1 MVLQEPLSAFLV
13 LGGGAEPFTS
23 AAAGPGRAATTLP
36 ATAKEAGSVVYSHCR
51 RLASPARLLTA
62 AGRWGLGES
71 AAADAAKEPAR
82 AKRNVHTHGAM
93 AERLGLSG
101 CAEAMFFSE
110 TICP

>member
-36 ATAKEAGSVVYSHCR
+36 ATAKEAGSVVCSHCR
-51 RLASPARLLTA
+51 RLASP

-82 AKRNVHTHGAM
+82 AKRNAHTHGAM